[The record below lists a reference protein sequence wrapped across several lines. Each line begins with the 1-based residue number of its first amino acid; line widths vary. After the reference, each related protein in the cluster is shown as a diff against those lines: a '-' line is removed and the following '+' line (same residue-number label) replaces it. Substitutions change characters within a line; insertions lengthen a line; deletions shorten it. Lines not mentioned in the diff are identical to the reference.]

1 MFKFK
6 FSVDWPWTM
15 VALVFLLAA
24 CAPLSGN
31 VENLYRSKATEIKT
45 PQQYVFLNRI
55 TWGANASTVRQ
66 FEKSGQSTWLQQQL
80 YSPDSALPEPA
91 QTMVNSMTIAQT
103 PVAELVLKLE
113 QQRKDADSITDEAQK
128 KSAQQ
133 AYQQELNRLSREAS
147 TRHILRALYSPAQI
161 QEQMTWFWLN
171 HFNVF
176 LNKHN
181 LRAMVGDFEH
191 NALRA
196 HALGRFKEVLGAASM
211 HPAMLRYLDNEQNAN
226 GRLNENFARELMELH
241 TLGVGG
247 GYTQKDVQEL
257 ARVLTGLGV
266 NMTSNKPNLRPHMSH
281 LYVRRGLMEF
291 NPQRHDMGTKVLLG
305 RTVQG
310 EGISEIENALD
321 VLARHPATAE
331 MISRKLATFWLSDNP
346 PKVLIDR
353 MVKTW
358 NMTDGQINKV
368 LETLLTSPE
377 FTQAPPAKF
386 KDPMRYVLSVL
397 RLTYDDKVILNA
409 GPVLNWINRM
419 GEPLYGR
426 QTPDGYSLVASG
438 WDSAGQM
445 TTRFEIAKAIGSGSA
460 GLFKTEG
467 PQGTEK
473 PAFPQLANALFYQSI
488 QATLGPATLSALE
501 QATSAQEWNTFFL
514 SSPEIMRR

>member
-1 MFKFK
+1 VFKFVTASRGAILA
-6 FSVDWPWTM
+6 F
-15 VALVFLLAA
+15 VFLLSA
-24 CAPLSGN
+24 CAPLGGN
-31 VENLYRSKATEIKT
+31 LDDRDRNKATEIL
-45 PQQYVFLNRI
+45 PSQQYALLNRI
-55 TWGANASTVRQ
+55 TWGANSSTLRR
-66 FEKSGQSTWLQQQL
+66 FEKAGPSTWLQQQL
-80 YSPDSALPEPA
+80 YPQESELPEPA
-91 QTMVNSMTIAQT
+91 QASVKGMSIHQT
-103 PVAELVLKLE
+103 PMAELVFKLE
-113 QQRKDADSITDEAQK
+113 KQRKDADNVTDDVQK

-147 TRHILRALYSPAQI
+147 TRHILRALYSPTQVK
-161 QEQMTWFWLN
+161 EQMTWFWLN
-171 HFNVF
+171 HFNVHSY
-176 LNKHN
+176 KHN
-181 LRAMVGDFEH
+181 LRAMVGDYEQ
-191 NALRA
+191 NALRT
-196 HALGRFKEVLGAASM
+196 HALGRFRDLLGAASM

-241 TLGVGG
+241 TLGVDG

-266 NMTSNKPNLRPHMSH
+266 NLTPNTPNLRPQMSR

-291 NPQRHDMGTKVLLG
+291 NPQRHDMGSKVLLG

-310 EGISEIENALD
+310 EGLGEIENALD
-321 VLARHPATAE
+321 VLASHPATAE
-331 MISRKLATFWLSDNP
+331 FISRKLATFWLSDNP
-346 PKVLIDR
+346 PRALLDR
-353 MVKTW
+353 MVSTW
-358 NMTDGQINKV
+358 RSTDGQINQV

-377 FTQAPPAKF
+377 FTQAPPTKF
-386 KDPMRYVLSVL
+386 KDPMRYVLSVI

-409 GPVLNWINRM
+409 GPLLNWINRM

-426 QTPDGYSLVASG
+426 QTPDGYSLLASG

-467 PQGTEK
+467 PQPTEK

-488 QATLGPATLSALE
+488 QATLGPATLHALE